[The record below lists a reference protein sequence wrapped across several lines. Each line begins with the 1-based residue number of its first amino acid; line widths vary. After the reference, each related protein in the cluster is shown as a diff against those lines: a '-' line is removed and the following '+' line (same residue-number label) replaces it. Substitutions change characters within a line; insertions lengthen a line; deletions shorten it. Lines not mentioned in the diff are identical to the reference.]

1 MSEVGKLQERIDRM
15 VSEDGLKSMGF
26 SWAEG
31 AEALSPEERAKAMN
45 EWLDASDE
53 WRSLPVEEQMRRQI
67 KQVYDDLK
75 KIIPLTQTDI
85 RAWVAAGH
93 PEMTDD
99 QRKLN
104 RIFGV
109 LDMSICTLGNWVP
122 R

>member
-1 MSEVGKLQERIDRM
+1 MSELQKFGERVERKINDEGL
-15 VSEDGLKSMGF
+15 VSIGF

-31 AEALSPEERAKAMN
+31 AENLSLEDRAKAAN

-53 WRSLPVEEQMRRQI
+53 WSALTDEQKMRRQI

-85 RAWVAAGH
+85 KAWIEAGH

-109 LDMSICTLGNWVP
+109 LDMAICTLGNWVP